1 VIHLRLIL
9 RGDGQSDHQWG
20 FFPDTAPAVGDY
32 IYPHMVDMA
41 SGDIQQIRVMV
52 RSRSYWPK
60 ALAGVP
66 DHLSEPV
73 DEYHCE
79 VTTDDPIGEQWF
91 ADSELWTAQE
101 LYQASKLKESGQ

>member
-20 FFPDTAPAVGDY
+20 FFPDTAPVVGDY
-32 IYPHMVDMA
+32 IYPQMA
-41 SGDIQQIRVMV
+41 DVANREMHQIKVMV
-52 RSRSYWPK
+52 RSRTYWPK
-60 ALAGVP
+60 ALAGIP
-66 DHLSEPV
+66 DHLSGPV

-79 VTTDDPIGEQWF
+79 VTTDDPIGETWF

-101 LYQASKLKESGQ
+101 LYQANELKESGQ